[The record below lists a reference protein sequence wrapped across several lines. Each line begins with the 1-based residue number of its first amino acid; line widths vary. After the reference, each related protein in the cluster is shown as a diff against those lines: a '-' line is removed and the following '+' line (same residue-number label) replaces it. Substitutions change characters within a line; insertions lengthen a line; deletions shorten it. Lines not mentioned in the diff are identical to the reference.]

1 MKLQNEIQLNV
12 EFSDRWGLPKNDIN
26 NSEIDNTADK
36 VNQCITKIMIKNN
49 VDKYYYKIE
58 K

>member
-26 NSEIDNTADK
+26 NLKIDSAVNK
-36 VNQCITKIMIKNN
+36 VNQCIKKIMIKNN
-49 VDKYYYKIE
+49 FDKYYYKID